1 MHPIFTSIAIAGPE
15 TVLTLGSLAALM
27 LGTFTHPAKAVTTTS
42 LFAVAILAL
51 AGFTLLDAPAASVW
65 AFDGLYIADA
75 FAAFLK
81 VVILVAAAASVL
93 LALPW
98 LQGRDEDGALR
109 GRFEYPVLM
118 LLATLGLTIMV
129 SANDLLTLYIGLE
142 LAALP
147 SYVLAAFARGDSRSA
162 EAGLKYFVLGA
173 LASGILLYGI
183 TLIYGFSGSTQFDA
197 IAAVVS
203 AQSERSLGLMF
214 GIVFI
219 LAGLAFKVS
228 AVPFHMWTP
237 DVYEGA
243 PTPVAAFFSA
253 APKVAALGLMARVLI
268 VAFPGQAAAD
278 WQQILIFIAISS
290 MVLGAVAA
298 VAQSNF
304 KRLLA
309 YSSIANIGFAL
320 VGLTPGTPQGIT
332 ALLFYSVVYAAMTLG
347 SFLVLLQLRRP
358 DGAPVEA
365 MADLA
370 GLSKTQPKLALAMAV
385 FMFSLAG
392 IPPLLGFWPKFAVFQ
407 AAIAADLLALAIIG
421 FIASVVA
428 AFYYL
433 RIIKIMYADEP
444 GVVLASEGSAV
455 NGAMIAGAALFC
467 SPIGMLAITPL
478 VAAATTAA
486 AALFPN
492 YIPAG

>member
-27 LGTFTHPAKAVTTTS
+27 LGSFSSGGVAGGRALTVTS

-51 AGFTLLDAPAASVW
+51 AGFTLLDAPAGTSI
-65 AFDGLYIADA
+65 AFDGLYVADD
-75 FAAFLK
+75 FSAFLK
-81 VVILVAAAASVL
+81 VIILAAAAASVL

-98 LQGRDEDGALR
+98 LRESGT

-118 LLATLGLTIMV
+118 LLATLGMGMMV
-129 SANDLLTLYIGLE
+129 SANDLLTLYVGLE

-147 SYVLAAFARGDSRSA
+147 SYVLAAFHRADERSA

-173 LASGILLYGI
+173 LASGILLYGV
-183 TLIYGFSGSTQFDA
+183 TLVYGFAGSTQLDV
-197 IAAVVS
+197 IAGIVAG
-203 AQSERSLGLMF
+203 QDERSLGLLF

-219 LAGLAFKVS
+219 LSGLAFKVS

-253 APKVAALGLMARVLI
+253 APKAAALGLMARVLV
-268 VAFPGQAAAD
+268 VAFPGKIAPD
-278 WQQILIFIAISS
+278 WQQIVMFIALAS

-298 VAQSNF
+298 VAQTNV

-320 VGLTPGTPQGIT
+320 VGLSPGTPAGIS
-332 ALLFYSVVYAAMTLG
+332 ALLFYITVYVAMTLG

-358 DGAPVEA
+358 DGAPVET

-370 GLSKTQPKLALAMAV
+370 GLSKSQPCLALAMAV

-407 AAIAADLLALAIIG
+407 AAIDAGLIGLAIIG

-433 RIIKIMYADEP
+433 RLIKIMYFDEAEL
-444 GVVLASEGSAV
+444 VLVSEGSNV
-455 NGAMIAGAALFC
+455 NGAMIAACALFC
-467 SPIGMLAITPL
+467 SPLGMLAISPL
-478 VAAATTAA
+478 AAATARAA
-486 AALFPN
+486 AALFP
-492 YIPAG
+492 G

>member
-1 MHPIFTSIAIAGPE
+1 MHPIITSIAVAGPE

-27 LGTFTHPAKAVTTTS
+27 LSTFTAPHRALAVTS

-51 AGFTLLDAPAASVW
+51 AGFALLDAPAGITL
-65 AFDGLYIADA
+65 AFDGLYVADDFGA
-75 FAAFLK
+75 FFKVIIFAAT
-81 VVILVAAAASVL
+81 AASVL

-98 LQGRDEDGALR
+98 LRESGA

-118 LLATLGLTIMV
+118 LLTALGMSVMV

-147 SYVLAAFARGDSRSA
+147 SYVLAAFNRSDHRSA

-173 LASGILLYGI
+173 LASGILLYGV
-183 TLIYGFSGSTQFDA
+183 TLIYGFAGSTQFDV
-197 IAAVVS
+197 IAGVVGN
-203 AQSERSLGLMF
+203 QTERSVGLLF

-253 APKVAALGLMARVLI
+253 APKAAALGLMARVLV
-268 VAFPGQAAAD
+268 VAFPGAVAAD
-278 WQQILIFIAISS
+278 WQQILIFIAIAS

-298 VAQSNF
+298 VGQTNI

-309 YSSIANIGFAL
+309 YSSIANVGFAL
-320 VGLTPGTPQGIT
+320 VGLTPGTPAGIS
-332 ALLFYSVVYAAMTLG
+332 ALLFYISVYVAMTLG
-347 SFLVLLQLRRP
+347 SFLVVLQLRRP
-358 DGAPVEA
+358 DGSPVEA

-370 GLSKTQPKLALAMAV
+370 GLSKTQPKLAAALAI

-407 AAIAADLLALAIIG
+407 AAIDSGLIVLAVIG
-421 FIASVVA
+421 FVASVVA

-433 RIIKIMYADEP
+433 RLIKIMYFDEP
-444 GVVLASEGSAV
+444 GVELASQGSAV
-455 NGAMIAGAALFC
+455 GGAMIAAAAVFC
-467 SPIGMLAITPL
+467 SPIGMLALSPL
-478 VAAATTAA
+478 AHATARAA
-486 AALFPN
+486 AALFP
-492 YIPAG
+492 A

>member
-1 MHPIFTSIAIAGPE
+1 MHPIITSIATAGPE
-15 TVLTLGSLAALM
+15 LVLTLGTLAALM
-27 LGTFTHPAKAVTTTS
+27 LGTFTAPHRALGATS
-42 LFAVAILAL
+42 LFAVAILAV
-51 AGFTLLDAPAASVW
+51 AGFALLDAPAGAVR
-65 AFDGLYIADA
+65 AFDGLYVADD
-75 FAAFLK
+75 FSAFLK
-81 VVILVAAAASVL
+81 VIIFAATAASVI
-93 LALPW
+93 LAQPW
-98 LQGRDEDGALR
+98 LGTSGT

-118 LLATLGLTIMV
+118 LLAALGMAVMV

-142 LAALP
+142 LTALP
-147 SYVLAAFARGDSRSA
+147 SYVLAAFHRSDNRSA

-173 LASGILLYGI
+173 LASGILLYGV
-183 TLIYGFSGSTQFDA
+183 TLIYGFAGSTQFDQ
-197 IAAVVS
+197 IAAVVG
-203 AQSERSLGLMF
+203 AEATRPLGLLF

-219 LAGLAFKVS
+219 VAGMAFKVS

-253 APKVAALGLMARVLI
+253 APKAAALGLMARVLV
-268 VAFPGQAAAD
+268 VAFPGKVAAD
-278 WQQILIFIAISS
+278 WQQIIIFIAIAS

-298 VAQSNF
+298 VAQTNI

-320 VGLTPGTPQGIT
+320 VGLTPGSPAGIS
-332 ALLFYSVVYAAMTLG
+332 ALLFYTCVYVAMTLG

-358 DGAPVEA
+358 DGEMVEQ

-370 GLSKTQPKLALAMAV
+370 GLSKTQPRLAAALAI

-407 AAIAADLLALAIIG
+407 AAIAAGLVPLAIFG

-428 AFYYL
+428 AYYYL
-433 RIIKIMYADEP
+433 RLIKIMYFDEP
-444 GVVLASEGSAV
+444 VVALASEGSAA
-455 NGAMIAGAALFC
+455 NGTMIAAAALFC
-467 SPIGMLAITPL
+467 SPVGMLALSPL
-478 VAAATTAA
+478 AAATARAA
-486 AALFPN
+486 AALFP
-492 YIPAG
+492 A

>member
-1 MHPIFTSIAIAGPE
+1 MHPIFTSLAIAGPE

-27 LGTFTHPAKAVTTTS
+27 LGTFAKKSNALATTS

-51 AGFTLLDAPAASVW
+51 AGFTLFDAPTGPVQ
-65 AFDGLYIADA
+65 AFDGLYVADA

-81 VVILVAAAASVL
+81 IIILAAAAASVL

-98 LQGRDEDGALR
+98 LGSSDGQGGIV

-129 SANDLLTLYIGLE
+129 SANDLLSLYVGLE

-147 SYVLAAFARGDSRSA
+147 SYVLASFARNDNRSA

-173 LASGILLYGI
+173 LASGILLYGV
-183 TLIYGFSGSTQFDA
+183 TLIYGFTGSTQFDV
-197 IAAVVS
+197 IAGIVGG
-203 AQSERSLGLMF
+203 QTERSLGLMF

-253 APKVAALGLMARVLI
+253 APKVAALGLMVRVLV

-278 WQQILIFIAISS
+278 WQQILIFIAIAS

-298 VAQSNF
+298 VAQSNI

-320 VGLTPGTPQGIT
+320 VGLTPGTPAGVT
-332 ALLFYSVVYAAMTLG
+332 ALLFYAAVYVAMTLG
-347 SFLVLLQLRRP
+347 SFLVVLQLRRP
-358 DGAPVEA
+358 DGSPVEA

-407 AAIAADLLALAIIG
+407 AAIAAGLLPLAIIG

-444 GVVLASEGSAV
+444 GVALSSEGSAV

-478 VAAATTAA
+478 VAAATSAA
-486 AALFPN
+486 AALFP
-492 YIPAG
+492 A

>member
-1 MHPIFTSIAIAGPE
+1 MHPIFASIAIAGPE
-15 TVLTLGSLAALM
+15 TILTLGSLAALM
-27 LGTFTHPAKAVTTTS
+27 LGSFTPKHRALVVTS
-42 LFAVAILAL
+42 LFAVAILAV
-51 AGFTLLDAPAASVW
+51 AGFSLMDAPAGRSI
-65 AFDGLYIADA
+65 AFDGLYIADD
-75 FAAFLK
+75 FSAFLK
-81 VVILVAAAASVL
+81 VIIMAAAAASVL

-98 LQGRDEDGALR
+98 LNESGT
-109 GRFEYPVLM
+109 GRFEYPVLL
-118 LLATLGLTIMV
+118 LLAALGMAMMV
-129 SANDLLTLYIGLE
+129 SANDLLTLYVGLE

-147 SYVLAAFARGDSRSA
+147 SYVLAAFSRADDRSA

-173 LASGILLYGI
+173 LASGILLYGV
-183 TLIYGFSGSTQFDA
+183 TLVYGFAGSTQLDV
-197 IAAVVS
+197 IAGLVAG
-203 AQSERSLGLMF
+203 QPERSLGLLF

-253 APKVAALGLMARVLI
+253 APKAAALGLMARVLV
-268 VAFPGQAAAD
+268 VAFPGKVAAD
-278 WQQILIFIAISS
+278 WQQIIMVIALAS

-298 VAQSNF
+298 VAQTNI

-320 VGLTPGTPQGIT
+320 VGLAPGTPAGIS
-332 ALLFYSVVYAAMTLG
+332 ALLFYVTVYVAMTLG
-347 SFLVLLQLRRP
+347 SFLVVLQLRRP
-358 DGAPVEA
+358 DGGTVEQ

-370 GLSKTQPKLALAMAV
+370 GLSKTQPRLAAALTI

-407 AAIAADLLALAIIG
+407 AAIASGQIGLAIIG

-433 RIIKIMYADEP
+433 RLIKIMYFDEP
-444 GVVLASEGSAV
+444 AVVLASEGSKV
-455 NGAMIAGAALFC
+455 NGAMIAACALFC
-467 SPIGMLAITPL
+467 SPIGMLALSPL
-478 VAAATTAA
+478 AVATARAA
-486 AALFPN
+486 AALFP
-492 YIPAG
+492 A

>member
-27 LGTFTHPAKAVTTTS
+27 LGTFSAKGKALTVTS

-51 AGFTLLDAPAASVW
+51 AGFTLLDAPAGITR
-65 AFDGLYIADA
+65 AFDGLYVADD
-75 FAAFLK
+75 FSAFLK
-81 VVILVAAAASVL
+81 VIILAAAAASVL

-98 LQGRDEDGALR
+98 LNEGGPNSTN
-109 GRFEYPVLM
+109 GRFEYPVLL
-118 LLATLGLTIMV
+118 LLATLGMTIMV
-129 SANDLLTLYIGLE
+129 SANDLLTLYVGLE

-147 SYVLAAFARGDSRSA
+147 SYVLAAFHRQDDRSA

-173 LASGILLYGI
+173 LASGILLYGV
-183 TLIYGFSGSTQFDA
+183 TLIYGFSGSTQLDV
-197 IAAVVS
+197 IAGVVS
-203 AQSERSLGLMF
+203 GQTERSIGLLF

-253 APKVAALGLMARVLI
+253 APKAAALGLLARVMI
-268 VAFPGQAAAD
+268 VAFPGNIAAD
-278 WQQILIFIAISS
+278 WQQILIFIAIAS

-298 VAQSNF
+298 VAQTNI

-320 VGLTPGTPQGIT
+320 VGLTPGTPAGIS
-332 ALLFYSVVYAAMTLG
+332 ALLFYVTVYVAMTLG
-347 SFLVLLQLRRP
+347 SFLVVLQLRRP
-358 DGAPVEA
+358 DGSPVET
-365 MADLA
+365 MADFA
-370 GLSKTQPKLALAMAV
+370 GLSKTQPKLAAALAI

-407 AAIAADLLALAIIG
+407 AAIASGLIALALIG
-421 FIASVVA
+421 FVASVIA

-433 RIIKIMYADEP
+433 RLIKIMYFDEP
-444 GVVLASEGSAV
+444 AVPLATEGSSV
-455 NGAMIAGAALFC
+455 NGAMIAACALFC
-467 SPIGMLAITPL
+467 SPIGMLAISPL
-478 VAAATTAA
+478 VAATARAA
-486 AALFPN
+486 AALFP
-492 YIPAG
+492 A